1 MGGNVKINLAKTAGF
16 CFGVRRA
23 IKMALKTSQNHSDV
37 QMLGDIVHN
46 EHVVKEINEAG
57 IRVADSMESIEG
69 GTLLL
74 RAHGAVPQVYEKAT
88 ERSLNVVD
96 ATCPLVT
103 EIHEAARDLEKEGYK
118 LVIIGDHNHDEV
130 IGIAGQVRE
139 AVVFAH
145 PEEVIRFK
153 GRFRKVGVVVQS
165 TQDIENVRKIL
176 YELVLKCQEMKF
188 INTIC
193 KPTTDHQEEI
203 RIMPLENDV
212 MIIVGSF
219 TSANTKRLTEIS
231 TELNARTYQVQSA
244 GDIRGEWFEGVQ
256 SVGVSAGA
264 STPDRIIDQVVA
276 RISELTAQPAVPSI
290 K

>member
-1 MGGNVKINLAKTAGF
+1 MDADVKINLAKTAGF

-23 IKMALKTSQNHSDV
+23 IKMALKTSQTNTDV

-57 IRVADSMESIEG
+57 IRVAESMEAIQG

-74 RAHGAVPQVYEKAT
+74 RAHGAVPEVYEKAQAKN
-88 ERSLNVVD
+88 LQVVD

-103 EIHEAARDLEKEGYK
+103 EIHKAARDLEIEGYR
-118 LVIIGDHNHDEV
+118 LVVIGDHNHDEV
-130 IGIAGQVRE
+130 IGICAQVE
-139 AVVFAH
+139 NAVVFAH
-145 PEEVIRFK
+145 PSEVATFNDC
-153 GRFRKVGVVVQS
+153 FRKVGVVVQS
-165 TQDIENVRKIL
+165 TQDIDNVRQIV
-176 YELVLKCQEMKF
+176 YELLLKCQEMKF

-203 RIMPLENDV
+203 RRMPRENDV

-231 TELNARTYQVQSA
+231 RELNPRTYQVQSA
-244 GDIRGEWFEGVQ
+244 EDIQGAWLAGAKNI
-256 SVGVSAGA
+256 GVSAGA
-264 STPDRIIDQVVA
+264 STPDRIIDSVVE
-276 RISELTAQPAVPSI
+276 RIRQLTTQETTSI
-290 K
+290 P

>member
-1 MGGNVKINLAKTAGF
+1 MDSNVKINLAKTAGF

-23 IKMALKTSQNHSDV
+23 IKMALKTSQTNNDV

-46 EHVVKEINEAG
+46 EHVVKEINDAG
-57 IRVADSMESIEG
+57 IRVAESMEAIQG

-74 RAHGAVPQVYEKAT
+74 RAHGAVPEVYEKAQAKN
-88 ERSLNVVD
+88 LQVVD

-103 EIHEAARDLEKEGYK
+103 EIHKAARDLEIEGYR
-118 LVIIGDHNHDEV
+118 LVVIGDHNHDEV
-130 IGIAGQVRE
+130 IGICAQVKD

-145 PEEVIRFK
+145 PSEVAAFK
-153 GRFRKVGVVVQS
+153 DRFRKVGVVVQS
-165 TQDIENVRKIL
+165 TQDIDNVRQIVF
-176 YELVLKCQEMKF
+176 ELLLKCQEMKF

-203 RIMPLENDV
+203 RRMPQENDV

-231 TELNARTYQVQSA
+231 RELNPRTYQVQSA
-244 GDIRGEWFEGVQ
+244 EGIQ
-256 SVGVSAGA
+256 GAWLAGAKSIGVSAGA
-264 STPDRIIDQVVA
+264 STPDRIIDSVVE
-276 RISELTAQPAVPSI
+276 RIRRLITSSTI
-290 K
+290 G

>member
-1 MGGNVKINLAKTAGF
+1 MDSNVKINLAKTAGF

-23 IKMALKTSQNHSDV
+23 IKMALKTSRTNTDV

-57 IRVADSMESIEG
+57 IRVAESMEAIQG

-74 RAHGAVPQVYEKAT
+74 RAHGAVPEVYEKAQAKNL
-88 ERSLNVVD
+88 RVVD

-103 EIHEAARDLEKEGYK
+103 EIHKAARDLELEGYR
-118 LVIIGDHNHDEV
+118 LVVIGDHNHDEV
-130 IGIAGQVRE
+130 IGICAQVKD

-145 PEEVIRFK
+145 PSEVTSFND
-153 GRFRKVGVVVQS
+153 RFRKVGVVVQS
-165 TQDIENVRKIL
+165 TQDIDNVRQIVF
-176 YELVLKCQEMKF
+176 ELLLKCQEMKF

-203 RIMPLENDV
+203 RRMPQENDV

-231 TELNARTYQVQSA
+231 RELNPRTYQVQSA
-244 GDIRGEWFEGVQ
+244 EGIQ
-256 SVGVSAGA
+256 GAWLTGAKNIGVSAGA
-264 STPDRIIDQVVA
+264 STPDRIIDSVVE
-276 RISELTAQPAVPSI
+276 RIRQLITPATI
-290 K
+290 G